1 MEERKDIFAYIG
13 QVFQIF
19 GFTVSALCLFCL
31 LFGEGAKEY
40 STMFALGSGG
50 IPVVTLLQ
58 FLGVAVCI
66 TALRFLFCTDAIIKR
81 LSVTWRTV
89 FMFLSTLLVMIV
101 FVITCG
107 WFPADMWEPW
117 AMFILCFGISTGV
130 STAVTIFKERI
141 ENRRMEEALKRL
153 KEEKDA

>member
-19 GFTVSALCLFCL
+19 GFTVSVLCLFCL
-31 LFGEGAKEY
+31 LFGEGAKEF
-40 STMFALGSGG
+40 STMFALGAEGLT
-50 IPVVTLLQ
+50 VATLLQ

-66 TALRFLFCTDAIIKR
+66 TALRFVFFTDAIIKR
-81 LSVTWRTV
+81 LSVAVRMV
-89 FMFLSTLLVMIV
+89 CMFLSTLLMMIV
-101 FVITCG
+101 FVIACG
-107 WFPADMWEPW
+107 WFPTDMWEPW

-130 STAVTIFKERI
+130 STAVAMFKERL
-141 ENRRMEEALKRL
+141 ENRRMEAALKRL

>member
-13 QVFQIF
+13 QVLLIF
-19 GFTVSALCLFCL
+19 GFTVSALCVFCL
-31 LFGEGAKEY
+31 LFGEDAKEY
-40 STMFALGSGG
+40 STMFALGSDG

-81 LSVTWRTV
+81 LSVTWRTL
-89 FMFLSTLLVMIV
+89 FLFLSILVVMSALV
-101 FVITCG
+101 FLCG
-107 WFPADMWEPW
+107 WFPTDMWEPW
-117 AMFILCFGISTGV
+117 AMFFLCFGISAGV
-130 STAVTIFKERI
+130 STAVTMCKERI

-153 KEEKDA
+153 KEEKDV